1 MSSPPIPTPG
11 FLPLPGQVPDLAI
24 VIVNWNVCALLRENL
39 QALAASEGAFTA
51 EVIVVDN
58 ASPDDSCAMV
68 AREAPWATLVQNARN
83 LGFAKA
89 CNQGIAVSRAR
100 HVLLLNPDMRVRSDA
115 LARTAAYAEAHPT
128 RGIFTALLLKEDD
141 TPVPSLHRF
150 PTFWS
155 QFLVLTKLGRL
166 FPQALAHY
174 EARDLDLRQEQ
185 DVDSVR
191 GAFLC
196 IPERVLRVLGGL
208 DERYFLWYEDVDY
221 CRWAH
226 QAGYSVRHVPSIE
239 VYDRVGRSFAQRTL
253 AWKQRRIADSM
264 IRYFETWH
272 PWWQAAILRI
282 FAAGIVFLARV
293 YERLFV

>member
-1 MSSPPIPTPG
+1 MSSPL
-11 FLPLPGQVPDLAI
+11 LPEPSFRPAAGQIPDLAVI
-24 VIVNWNVCALLRENL
+24 IVNWNVCALLRENL
-39 QALAASEGAFTA
+39 RSLAASEGAFTA

-58 ASPDDSCAMV
+58 ASPDDSCAML
-68 AREAPWATLVQNARN
+68 AQEAPWVTLIANDQN

-89 CNQGIAVSRAR
+89 CNQGIAASRAR
-100 HVLLLNPDMRVRSDA
+100 HVLLLNPDMRVRPDT
-115 LARTAAYAEAHPT
+115 LARTVAYAEAHPT
-128 RGIFTALLLKEDD
+128 RGIFTALLLQENDE
-141 TPVPSLHRF
+141 PVPSLHRF

-166 FPQALAHY
+166 FPKALARY
-174 EARDLDLRQEQ
+174 EARDLDLRMEQ

-208 DERYFLWYEDVDY
+208 DERFFIWYEDVDY
-221 CRWAH
+221 CRTAV
-226 QAGYSVRHVPSIE
+226 QAGYTVRHVPSI
-239 VYDRVGRSFAQRTL
+239 VAYDRVGRSFAQRTL

-272 PWWQAAILRI
+272 PWWQAAILRAV
-282 FAAGIVFLARV
+282 AAVIVFLARA
-293 YERLFV
+293 YERIVL